1 MPPTRCTAVRRKAG
15 SQSPP
20 GRRDGHG
27 NVSAAVSSLPEKEMK
42 KALERKSRRAAP
54 GEEASPSRESP
65 RSPVKYNVSPPGTG
79 TA

>member
-1 MPPTRCTAVRRKAG
+1 MDEN
-15 SQSPP
+15 QEQLNQ
-20 GRRDGHG
+20 GRVQLVD
-27 NVSAAVSSLPEKEMK
+27 LEKEMK